1 MMQASVI
8 LPAFNEEGGLA
19 VTLERLKKVPLSLE
33 VIVVDDGS
41 TDRTG
46 EIAKKFGAR
55 VIRHPTNGGYGH
67 SLKSGILVATHD
79 LVAIA
84 DADGTYPV
92 EELPAMMQKMEEG
105 FDMVVGARHG
115 AHFRGTFLK
124 MPARFVFQ
132 FLVEFSTGRHI
143 PDVNSGLRVFRKSDI
158 VPLFPLLC
166 GTFSF
171 TTTLTLAYCFLRK
184 FICYMPISYE
194 KRIGRSKVRLV
205 RDSLRTLQYIV
216 ESIARF
222 NPLKLY
228 LLLASVL
235 LLLATGFALAWW
247 YFSLTILSVAM
258 SIFLVGAFLIFA
270 LGLYASSV
278 SKEHTEPLL
287 V

>member
-1 MMQASVI
+1 MKNVSVV
-8 LPAFNEEGGLA
+8 LPAFNEEEGIT
-19 VTLERLKKVPLSLE
+19 VTLERLQSVPLNLE

-41 TDRTG
+41 TDRTS
-46 EIAKKFGAR
+46 EVAKQFGAR
-55 VIRHPTNGGYGH
+55 VVRHPANGGYGH
-67 SLKSGILVATHD
+67 SLKSGILAATHD
-79 LVAIA
+79 LIAIA

-105 FDMVVGARHG
+105 FDMVVGVRHG

-143 PDVNSGLRVFRKSDI
+143 PDINSGLRIFRKSDI

-184 FICYMPISYE
+184 FICYVPIRYE
-194 KRIGRSKVRLV
+194 KRIGKSKVRLV

-228 LLLASVL
+228 LLLALML
-235 LLLATGFALAWW
+235 LLIAFGFAFAWW
-247 YFSLTILSVAM
+247 YFSLIVLSIGMAV
-258 SIFLVGAFLIFA
+258 FLVGAFLIFA

-278 SKEHTEPLL
+278 STQHTEPVL

>member
-1 MMQASVI
+1 MTHASVI
-8 LPAFNEEGGLA
+8 IPAFNEEEGLQ
-19 VTLERLKKVPLSLE
+19 VTLKRLRAMPFPLE

-46 EIAKKFGAR
+46 EVAKQFGAR
-55 VIRHPTNGGYGH
+55 VIRHPANGGYGH
-67 SLKSGILVATHD
+67 SLKSGILAATHD
-79 LVAIA
+79 LIAIA

-92 EELPAMMQKMEEG
+92 EELPAMMQKIEEG

-124 MPARFVFQ
+124 MPARFAFQ

-143 PDVNSGLRVFRKSDI
+143 PDINSGLRVFRKSDI

-171 TTTLTLAYCFLRK
+171 TTTLTIAYCFLRK
-184 FICYMPISYE
+184 FICYVPIHYE

-222 NPLKLY
+222 NPLKIY
-228 LLLASVL
+228 LLLACVL
-235 LLLATGFALAWW
+235 LLFALGSAFAWW
-247 YFSLTILSVAM
+247 YFMRIILAVPAA
-258 SIFLVGAFLIFA
+258 IFLMGAFLIFA
-270 LGLYASSV
+270 LGLCAASV
-278 SKEHTEPLL
+278 STQHTEPRD
-287 V
+287 